1 MAKDLGNIEV
11 TVQSNRKDY
20 EAALEE
26 IAEKVLTMWGMQ
38 AESAAKKRAPVDT
51 GLLRNSI
58 TYAVAGESAAV
69 DRYESNGTHKSTE
82 ATKRAGTAGKPVE
95 PKKSGKYSG
104 TAPADKNGK
113 RHVYIGTNVE
123 YAMAQETGDF
133 KNGAHAFLR
142 PAVDENR
149 EYFKNIL
156 EEELKHAMNGE

>member
-1 MAKDLGNIEV
+1 MAKDLGSIEV
-11 TVQSNRKDY
+11 TVHSNRKDY

-58 TYAVAGESAAV
+58 TWAVAGESA
-69 DRYESNGTHKSTE
+69 N
-82 ATKRAGTAGKPVE
+82 ATDYKASRGDGSGSY
-95 PKKSGKYSG
+95 SGK
-104 TAPADKNGK
+104 APDDSNGK

-123 YAMAQETGDF
+123 YAMAQEVGNF
-133 KNGAHAFLR
+133 KDGAHEFLR